1 MQDAFLTQRE
11 AAGVLRISER
21 TLERFRLDGS
31 GPQFVKAGRRV
42 LYRRSDIDA
51 WTDARTFNSTSEMGG
66 A

>member
-1 MQDAFLTQRE
+1 MPEAFLIQRE
-11 AAGVLRISER
+11 AASVLRISER

-51 WTDARTFNSTSEMGG
+51 WTDARTFCSTSEMS
-66 A
+66 AA